1 MKEWEMSR
9 NTNTV
14 EKDEFMVTVL
24 FVCLGNICR
33 SPMAEAIFRT
43 KVEEEDL
50 GDVIEVD
57 SAGTGDWHVGKK
69 PHEGTLAILR
79 ENNIKSDGLIA
90 RQFHGKDKKYD
101 YIVAMDASNEQNMKK
116 ILDRD
121 YHGKVF
127 KLLDLVGESRE
138 KDVPDPYYTG
148 NFQEVYD
155 LVETGCSRLLNTIK
169 NDNHLKEGNTYGK

>member
-1 MKEWEMSR
+1 
-9 NTNTV
+9 
-14 EKDEFMVTVL
+14 MVSVL

-33 SPMAEAIFRT
+33 SPMAEAIFRA
-43 KVEEEDL
+43 KVKEENL
-50 GDVIEVD
+50 GGVIEID

-79 ENNIKSDGLIA
+79 ENNIKSDGLLA
-90 RQFHGKDKKYD
+90 RQFHGEDRKYD

-121 YHGKVF
+121 HHGRVF
-127 KLLDLVGESRE
+127 KLLDLVEESRE
-138 KDVPDPYYTG
+138 KDVPDPYFTG

-155 LVETGCSRLLNTIK
+155 LVESGCSLLLEKIK
-169 NDNHLKEGNTYGK
+169 KDNQLKEGNTYGKQ

>member
-1 MKEWEMSR
+1 
-9 NTNTV
+9 
-14 EKDEFMVTVL
+14 MVSVL

-33 SPMAEAIFRT
+33 SPMAEAIFRA
-43 KVEEEDL
+43 KVKDANL
-50 GDVIEVD
+50 DGVIEVD

-79 ENNIKSDGLIA
+79 ENNIKSDGLLA
-90 RQFHGKDKKYD
+90 RQFHGQDKKYD

-116 ILDRD
+116 ILEREH
-121 YHGKVF
+121 HGKVF
-127 KLLDLVGESRE
+127 KLLDLVEGSLE

-155 LVETGCSRLLNTIK
+155 LVESGCSQLLDKIK
-169 NDNHLKEGNTYGK
+169 KDNHLKEGNTYGKQ

>member
-1 MKEWEMSR
+1 
-9 NTNTV
+9 
-14 EKDEFMVTVL
+14 MVSVL

-33 SPMAEAIFRT
+33 SPMAEAIFRA
-43 KVEEEDL
+43 KVKDANL
-50 GDVIEVD
+50 DGVIEVD

-79 ENNIKSDGLIA
+79 ENNIKSDGLLA
-90 RQFHGKDKKYD
+90 RQFHGQDKKYD

-116 ILDRD
+116 ILEREH
-121 YHGKVF
+121 HGKVF
-127 KLLDLVGESRE
+127 KLLDLVEGSLE

-155 LVETGCSRLLNTIK
+155 LVESGCSQLLDKIK
-169 NDNHLKEGNTYGK
+169 KDNHLKEGNTYGK